1 MTQLRPQAPTHHGID
16 DDLVHK
22 AYCKAVQA
30 LINPP
35 STGNKQPPLIV
46 LPLSPFLLCIFL
58 PTAALLVELS
68 PFLLSLQMRIS
79 IHLKY
84 GVLTSQRSVPSVV
97 LSCGA

>member
-1 MTQLRPQAPTHHGID
+1 MSTLRPQAPTHHGID

-35 STGNKQPPLIV
+35 STGNKQPLHCAPTLPLPPV
-46 LPLSPFLLCIFL
+46 VFLPTTAPLVQLSPFF
-58 PTAALLVELS
+58 
-68 PFLLSLQMRIS
+68 LSLQMRTN
-79 IHLKY
+79 IHSKY
-84 GVLTSQRSVPSVV
+84 GALTSQHSALSVV